1 MYGHW
6 SPYIPVAQRR
16 AKARKEME
24 KLRKK
29 GKNIYPV
36 DIEGRTIAKSFWGK
50 GWCQHLE
57 SFMDYENRLPRGRT
71 YARNGS
77 VCHLDIQPGRI
88 EAMVSGSQL
97 YKVAI
102 TIDALPN
109 KTWKAIKKSCAGQI
123 GSMLELLQ
131 GKLSN
136 EVMTI
141 VADRDTGLFPKPQEI
156 KLSCSCPDWATMCKH
171 VAASLYGVGNRLD
184 AHPELLF
191 LLRNV
196 DAQELIS
203 TEMALPTTSSGE
215 EVLAA
220 DEISA
225 IFDIDLDDA
234 PPSPVDAKK
243 NKTKKT
249 KKRGRSVKPKAKTI
263 AKSSANTQKKPRVK
277 LPEPEITGEWLKNL
291 REEHGMSVAR
301 FAKVFGVSGPSIY
314 LWEAT
319 EGPLNLQNRTRK
331 KLLKAWS
338 ALAEKE

>member
-1 MYGHW
+1 MYGRW
-6 SPYIPVAQRR
+6 APYVPVAERR
-16 AKARKEME
+16 AKARREME

-29 GKNIYPV
+29 GRNIYPV
-36 DIEGRTIAKSFWGK
+36 DIEGRTIARSFWGK

-57 SFMDYENRLPRGRT
+57 SFMDYANRLPRGRT

-88 EAMVSGSQL
+88 EAMVSGSRL
-97 YKVAI
+97 YKVMI
-102 TIDALPN
+102 TIDTLPN
-109 KTWKAIKKSCAGQI
+109 KTWKAIKNSCAGQI

-136 EVMTI
+136 EVMEI
-141 VADRDTGLFPKPQEI
+141 VANRETGLFPKPPEI
-156 KLSCSCPDWATMCKH
+156 KLTCNCPDWATMCKH
-171 VAASLYGVGNRLD
+171 VAAVLYGVGNRLD

-203 TEMALPTTSSGE
+203 TEMALPTTGSGE

-234 PPSPVDAKK
+234 MPAPPVKKQPAKRK
-243 NKTKKT
+243 
-249 KKRGRSVKPKAKTI
+249 KKRGRPAKDKAPTVATSSAKKKKKPKA
-263 AKSSANTQKKPRVK
+263 P
-277 LPEPEITGEWLKNL
+277 LPEPEITGEWVKTL
-291 REEHGMSVAR
+291 REGHGMTVAR
-301 FAKVFGVSGPSIY
+301 FARVFGVSGPSIY

-319 EGPLNLQNRTRK
+319 QGPLNVQRRTK
-331 KLLKAWS
+331 GKLLKAWR
-338 ALAEKE
+338 ALMEKE